1 MKRCMRFINVQ
12 LEKVGNKIKSIS
24 FFKDKV
30 NIVFLNE
37 WKMEISKDTYTDF
50 YLYEGKELDKEVN
63 RLVQPY
69 QNLYSEQEM
78 EELKSKLYS
87 ISIQSERAGFI
98 LGVKWM
104 MRLLL
109 EIFMQ

>member
-1 MKRCMRFINVQ
+1 MNALLKKIYDTIICYEDETIN
-12 LEKVGNKIKSIS
+12 L
-24 FFKDKV
+24 
-30 NIVFLNE
+30 
-37 WKMEISKDTYTDF
+37 
-50 YLYEGKELDKEVN
+50 GKELDKEVN

-69 QNLYSEQEM
+69 QNLYNEQEM

-104 MRLLL
+104 MKLLL
-109 EIFMQ
+109 EIFLQ

>member
-1 MKRCMRFINVQ
+1 MNDLLK
-12 LEKVGNKIKSIS
+12 KIY
-24 FFKDKV
+24 
-30 NIVFLNE
+30 
-37 WKMEISKDTYTDF
+37 DTIICYEDETI
-50 YLYEGKELDKEVN
+50 YLGKELDKEVN

-78 EELKSKLYS
+78 EDLKSKLYS

-104 MRLLL
+104 MKLLL
-109 EIFMQ
+109 EIFM

>member
-1 MKRCMRFINVQ
+1 MNALLKKIYDTIVCYEDETIN
-12 LEKVGNKIKSIS
+12 L
-24 FFKDKV
+24 
-30 NIVFLNE
+30 
-37 WKMEISKDTYTDF
+37 
-50 YLYEGKELDKEVN
+50 GKELDKEVN

-69 QNLYSEQEM
+69 QNLYNEQEL
-78 EELKSKLYS
+78 EELKAKLYS

>member
-1 MKRCMRFINVQ
+1 MNALLKKIYDTIVCYEDETIN
-12 LEKVGNKIKSIS
+12 L
-24 FFKDKV
+24 
-30 NIVFLNE
+30 
-37 WKMEISKDTYTDF
+37 
-50 YLYEGKELDKEVN
+50 GKELDKEVN
-63 RLVQPY
+63 RLVQLY

-104 MRLLL
+104 MKLLL

>member
-1 MKRCMRFINVQ
+1 MNDLLKKIYDTMICYDDETINV
-12 LEKVGNKIKSIS
+12 
-24 FFKDKV
+24 
-30 NIVFLNE
+30 
-37 WKMEISKDTYTDF
+37 
-50 YLYEGKELDKEVN
+50 GKELDEEVN

-104 MRLLL
+104 MKLLL
-109 EIFMQ
+109 EIFLQ

>member
-1 MKRCMRFINVQ
+1 MNALLKKIYDTIVCYEDETIN
-12 LEKVGNKIKSIS
+12 L
-24 FFKDKV
+24 
-30 NIVFLNE
+30 
-37 WKMEISKDTYTDF
+37 
-50 YLYEGKELDKEVN
+50 GKELDKEVN

-69 QNLYSEQEM
+69 QNLYNEQEM

-104 MRLLL
+104 MKLLL
-109 EIFMQ
+109 EIFLQ

>member
-1 MKRCMRFINVQ
+1 MNALLKKIYDTIVCYEDETIN
-12 LEKVGNKIKSIS
+12 L
-24 FFKDKV
+24 
-30 NIVFLNE
+30 
-37 WKMEISKDTYTDF
+37 
-50 YLYEGKELDKEVN
+50 GKELDKEVN

-69 QNLYSEQEM
+69 QNLYNEQEL

-104 MRLLL
+104 MKLLL

>member
-1 MKRCMRFINVQ
+1 MALPSSGTDAQ
-12 LEKVGNKIKSIS
+12 
-24 FFKDKV
+24 
-30 NIVFLNE
+30 FLRN
-37 WKMEISKDTYTDF
+37 MQN
-50 YLYEGKELDKEVN
+50 LGKELDKEVN

-69 QNLYSEQEM
+69 QNLYNEQEL

-104 MRLLL
+104 MKLLL

>member
-1 MKRCMRFINVQ
+1 MNALLKKIYDTIVCYEDETIN
-12 LEKVGNKIKSIS
+12 L
-24 FFKDKV
+24 
-30 NIVFLNE
+30 
-37 WKMEISKDTYTDF
+37 
-50 YLYEGKELDKEVN
+50 GKELDKEVN

-69 QNLYSEQEM
+69 QNLYNEQEL
-78 EELKSKLYS
+78 EELKAKLYS

-104 MRLLL
+104 MKLLL